1 MAAITSGYSTLKKRV
16 VIAGFGDTGLLVAI
30 NLGEDFDIVGISPKP
45 CLVSGQELGMRLTQP
60 QAWKKD
66 YLMPFSRYKKL
77 RGVRTLQGLI
87 TAIDPDKST
96 VTVRLRDD
104 SEQVEH
110 YDALVISSGVT
121 NGFWR
126 NNTLEDT
133 DAINQATDRASQQL
147 LRAQSIAIIGGG
159 ATGAS
164 VAANLAA
171 RCPEKSVHF
180 FFSERQPL
188 PGYHPKVRNSAE
200 QHLLDAGV
208 NLYPN
213 HRAVIP
219 GGFQCDRFTTEPIAF
234 SSGQDPFNPD
244 IALWAVGKMT
254 PNNDFIPA
262 DMLNDD
268 GFVKADPFLRVNG
281 YDNVFTVGDI
291 AASDPH
297 RSSARNWGYRL
308 LGHNI
313 RAYLD
318 ANDIGMKRYAPP
330 RYRWGSI
337 FGVQRDGLRIFQPE
351 GSSFRFPSWTIRTLL
366 FPLAVRKMI
375 YQGIHKA

>member
-1 MAAITSGYSTLKKRV
+1 MKKRV

-30 NLGEDFDIVGISPKP
+30 NLGKDFDIVGISPKP

-60 QAWKKD
+60 KAWKKD
-66 YLMPFSRYKKL
+66 YLMPFSRYKQL

-87 TAIDPDKST
+87 TAIDPDTST
-96 VTVRLRDD
+96 VTVRLHDD

-126 NNTLEDT
+126 NNVLENT
-133 DAINQATDRASQQL
+133 DSINQNTDRASQQL
-147 LRAQSIAIIGGG
+147 LQAQLVAIIGGG

-180 FFSERQPL
+180 FFSEDQPL

-208 NLYPN
+208 NLRPN

-219 GGFQCDRFTTEPIAF
+219 DGFQCDRFTTEPIAF
-234 SSGQDPFNPD
+234 SSGQDDFNAD
-244 IALWAVGKMT
+244 ITLWAVGKMT

-268 GFVKADPFLRVNG
+268 GFVKTDPFLRVDG
-281 YDNVFTVGDI
+281 YDNVFAVGDI

-313 RAYLD
+313 HAYLD
-318 ANDIGMKRYAPP
+318 GRNISMKRYESP

-337 FGVQRDGLRIFQPE
+337 FGVQGDGLRVFQPE
-351 GSSFRFPSWTIRTLL
+351 GSSFRFPNWTIRTLL

-375 YQGIHKA
+375 YKGIHKA

>member
-1 MAAITSGYSTLKKRV
+1 

-30 NLGEDFDIVGISPKP
+30 NLGKDFDIVGISPKP

-60 QAWKKD
+60 QVWKQD
-66 YLMPFSRYKKL
+66 YLMAFGRYQKL
-77 RGVRTLQGLI
+77 EGVRTLQGLI
-87 TAIDPDKST
+87 TALDPAKAT
-96 VTVRLRDD
+96 VTVRLQDNRA
-104 SEQVEH
+104 QVEH

-126 NNTLEDT
+126 NNALEDLVS
-133 DAINQATDRASQQL
+133 INQNIDHTAQQL
-147 LRAQSIAIIGGG
+147 LPAQSVTIIGGG
-159 ATGAS
+159 ATGVS

-171 RCPEKSVHF
+171 RYPEKSVHH
-180 FFSERQPL
+180 FFSEAQPL
-188 PGYHPKVRNSAE
+188 PGYHPRVRASVA
-200 QHLLDAGV
+200 QHLLHVGV
-208 NLYPN
+208 ILHPH
-213 HRAVIP
+213 HRAIIP
-219 GGFQCDRFTTEPIAF
+219 AGFHCDRFTFDPIDF
-234 SSGQDPFNPD
+234 SSGQDRFSAD
-244 IALWAVGKMT
+244 LTLWAIGKLR

-268 GFVKADPFLRVNG
+268 GFVKADELLRVAG
-281 YDNVFTVGDI
+281 YNNVFTVGDI

-313 RAYLD
+313 RAYLEGREAD
-318 ANDIGMKRYAPP
+318 MKRYASPL
-330 RYRWGSI
+330 YRWGSI
-337 FGVQRDGLRIFQPE
+337 FGVQDNGMRVFQPD

-375 YQGIHKA
+375 YKGVRKA